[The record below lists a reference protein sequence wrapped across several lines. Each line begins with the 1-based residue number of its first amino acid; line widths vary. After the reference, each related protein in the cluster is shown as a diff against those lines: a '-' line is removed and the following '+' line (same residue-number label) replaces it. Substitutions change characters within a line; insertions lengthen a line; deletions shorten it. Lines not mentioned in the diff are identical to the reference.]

1 MKTAYITI
9 GIFVL
14 TLLVILSAPCE
25 CLAGCDANFDHG
37 CDVDGSD
44 LAVLAR
50 DVGREDCD
58 TGVPCR
64 TDIFPA
70 GAPDGQVDFHD
81 IALFS
86 ESFGQTDCP
95 LNPPENLYNIG
106 DSIGEAEA
114 ANNDIGE
121 FHHESV
127 WSSGYDLF
135 DGVQSLNERFKE
147 TDPLRYLENTADRD
161 NIFNQ
166 AVTGSEMADFATQ
179 ASLVVLEADESVQGY
194 AGIITFL
201 LGSNDVCAPDLATM
215 TDPDLFE
222 EQYRSGLDILAAS
235 PATKHA
241 YIHVS
246 SIPAIYWLWNAKR
259 TNFLCWFFVWP
270 NVPCE
275 NLLKSPGNDCGSND
289 SHLDPNTIHDD
300 DGSNCQRRKL
310 FHAAIRDIYNPILEN
325 VLMEYKADGRLP
337 HAYYVNIFDVR
348 FDDKHV
354 NSGDCFH
361 PSFEGQDL
369 LSKEHWE
376 RSPWGME
383 EPDTLL
389 QD

>member
-37 CDVDGSD
+37 CDIDGSD

-58 TGVPCR
+58 TEVPCR

-70 GAPDGQVDFHD
+70 GTPDGLVDFHD
-81 IALFS
+81 IAVFS
-86 ESFGQTDCP
+86 ESFGRTDCP

-114 ANNDIGE
+114 ANNVIGQ

-222 EQYRSGLDILAAS
+222 E
-235 PATKHA
+235 H
-241 YIHVS
+241 
-246 SIPAIYWLWNAKR
+246 
-259 TNFLCWFFVWP
+259 
-270 NVPCE
+270 PCE
-275 NLLKSPGNDCGSND
+275 NLLANPSNDCGSND

-376 RSPWGME
+376 RSPWGMDD
-383 EPDTLL
+383 PDCLP
-389 QD
+389 